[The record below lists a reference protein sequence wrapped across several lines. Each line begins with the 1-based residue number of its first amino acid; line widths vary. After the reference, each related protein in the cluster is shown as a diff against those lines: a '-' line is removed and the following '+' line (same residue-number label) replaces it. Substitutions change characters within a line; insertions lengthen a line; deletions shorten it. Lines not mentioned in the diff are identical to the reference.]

1 MVKMTDRKIVKKS
14 LTISGRELTI
24 ETGAWATQA
33 SGSIVITYGDTVA
46 LATATANLGEGEDR
60 GFFPLMVEYREKYYA
75 SGRIPGGFFKR
86 EARPS
91 EKEIIASR
99 LTDRP
104 LRPLF
109 PDGFNAE
116 TQVMIN
122 LLSYDGENHGDIL
135 GTIAASAA
143 LLISDIPWNGPVA
156 SVRVGRIDGDF
167 IINPTVTQLENC
179 DMEVIVSGTKDS
191 IVMVEGESDFIS
203 EEDFLSSIQYAHE
216 VIRDIIKLQE
226 DLAKECGKKKRQVPI
241 KEVNTELNKDIDK
254 LIDGRISDL
263 NKPKDKHSRYEDI
276 RLFIEGIVSD
286 LSEKYPDEER
296 KIKSYIDDK
305 ISEDLRSQTLK
316 GVRADG
322 RDAKTV
328 RNIDISTSVLPRTH
342 GSAVFTRGE
351 TQALATLTLGNKKD
365 EQMIDNIEGLS
376 YKKYMLHYNFPPFS
390 VGEARMRFSLSRREV
405 GHGNLAERA
414 VGKILPAFDDFPY
427 TIRMVSE
434 VLESNGSS
442 SMATVCATALALMDG
457 GVPIKKPVA
466 GVAMGLI
473 MEDKNNYAI
482 LTDILGTEDHL
493 GDMDFKVA
501 GTEDGITA
509 IQMDLK
515 IDGLPIDIMTEALQ
529 QAKEARLH
537 ILSEMNKVLSEPR
550 KTLSEY
556 APKVYQGTIP
566 VDRIGEFIGP
576 GGKNIK
582 ALCEEY
588 ECEINIEEN
597 GQCIIMGVDSE
608 KMDKALSVVKSYN
621 LVPSIGDI
629 YDSEV
634 VKVLDFGAFVKVA
647 PGKEGLVHIS
657 EIALERVNK
666 VEDHLKVGQKV
677 KVKLVKIDDQ
687 GRAGYSIK
695 ALLKKEQKV

>member
-1 MVKMTDRKIVKKS
+1 MIKKS
-14 LTISGRELTI
+14 LTVAGRELVI
-24 ETGAWATQA
+24 ETGMLAKQA
-33 SGSIVITYGDTVA
+33 SGSVVIKYGDTVA
-46 LATATANLGEGEDR
+46 LVTATANKDEGEDR

-116 TQVMIN
+116 TQVMIT

-135 GTIAASAA
+135 GTIGASAA

-156 SVRVGRIDGDF
+156 AVRVGRIDGDF
-167 IINPTVTQLENC
+167 VTNPTVEQLESS
-179 DMEVIVSGTKDS
+179 DMEIIISGTSDS

-203 EEDFLSSIQYAHE
+203 EEDFLSSIQYGHE
-216 VIRDIIKLQE
+216 VIKDIIKLQE
-226 DLAKECGKKKRQVPI
+226 ELADECGLPKRTVVE
-241 KEVNTELNKDIDK
+241 KEVNLELHGKIDSIIK
-254 LIDGRISDL
+254 GKISSF

-276 RLFIEGIVSD
+276 RLFINEVVQSLAD
-286 LSEKYPDEER
+286 EYPDDSR
-296 KIKSYIDDK
+296 QIKSYIDHK
-305 ISEDLRSQTLK
+305 ISEDLRSQTLHK
-316 GVRADG
+316 GLRADG
-322 RDAKTV
+322 RDTKTV
-328 RNIDISTSVLPRTH
+328 RDIDILTSLLPRTH

-376 YKKYMLHYNFPPFS
+376 FKKHMLHYNFPPFS

-442 SMATVCATALALMDG
+442 SMATVCASVLALMDG
-457 GVPIKKPVA
+457 GVPIKAPVA

-473 MEDKNNYAI
+473 MEDKDNYAI

-501 GTEDGITA
+501 GTKDGITA

-515 IDGLPIDIMTEALQ
+515 IDGLPIDIMSKALQ

-537 ILSEMNKVLSEPR
+537 ILSKMEEALPKHRSS
-550 KTLSEY
+550 LSEY
-556 APKVYQGTIP
+556 APKVYQGMIP

-582 ALCEEY
+582 ALCEEF
-588 ECEINIEEN
+588 ECEINIEDS
-597 GQCIIMGVDSE
+597 GQCIIMGVDAA
-608 KMDKALSVVKSYN
+608 KMEKALDVVNSYS
-621 LVPSIGDI
+621 LVLEVGDI
-629 YDSEV
+629 FDAEV
-634 VKVLDFGAFVKVA
+634 VKTLDFGAFVKVA

-695 ALLKKEQKV
+695 ALLKKEQNA

>member
-1 MVKMTDRKIVKKS
+1 MIKKS
-14 LTISGRELTI
+14 LTVAGRELVI
-24 ETGAWATQA
+24 ETGMLAKQA
-33 SGSIVITYGDTVA
+33 SGSVVIKYGDTVA
-46 LATATANLGEGEDR
+46 LVTATANKDEGEDR

-116 TQVMIN
+116 TQVMIT

-135 GTIAASAA
+135 GTIGASVA

-156 SVRVGRIDGDF
+156 AVRVGRIDGDF
-167 IINPTVTQLENC
+167 VTNPTVEQLEVS
-179 DMEVIVSGTKDS
+179 DMEIIISGTSDS

-203 EEDFLSSIQYAHE
+203 EEDFLSSIQYGHE
-216 VIRDIIKLQE
+216 VIKDIIKLQE
-226 DLAKECGKKKRQVPI
+226 ELADECGLPKRSIVE
-241 KEVNTELNKDIDK
+241 KEVNLELHKKIDSIIEGK
-254 LIDGRISDL
+254 ISGF

-276 RLFIEGIVSD
+276 RLFINDVVQGLIDE
-286 LSEKYPDEER
+286 YPDDSR
-296 KIKSYIDDK
+296 QIKSYIDQK
-305 ISEDLRSQTLK
+305 ISEDLRSQTLHK
-316 GVRADG
+316 GLRADG
-322 RDAKTV
+322 RDTKTV
-328 RNIDISTSVLPRTH
+328 RDIDILTSLLPRAH

-376 YKKYMLHYNFPPFS
+376 YKKYMLHYNFPPYS

-414 VGKILPAFDDFPY
+414 VGKVLPDFDDFPY

-442 SMATVCATALALMDG
+442 SMATVCSSVLALMDG
-457 GVPIKKPVA
+457 GVPIKAPVA

-473 MEDKNNYAI
+473 MEDKDNYAI

-501 GTEDGITA
+501 GTKDGITA

-515 IDGLPIDIMTEALQ
+515 IDGLPIDIMTKALQ

-537 ILSEMNKVLSEPR
+537 ILSKMEEALPKHRSN
-550 KTLSEY
+550 LSEY
-556 APKVYQGTIP
+556 APKVYQGMIP
-566 VDRIGEFIGP
+566 IDRIGEFIGP

-588 ECEINIEEN
+588 ECEINIEDS
-597 GQCIIMGVDSE
+597 GQCIIMGVDAG
-608 KMDKALSVVKSYN
+608 KMEKALDVVNSYS
-621 LVPSIGDI
+621 LVPEVGDI
-629 YDSEV
+629 FDAEV
-634 VKVLDFGAFVKVA
+634 VKTLDFGAFVKVA

-695 ALLKKEQKV
+695 ALLKKEQNA